1 MLVLA
6 GTAQRRSTPGG
17 DGVKDYLLRTATEKQ
32 MRDTLVAAGVAKK
45 VSRFGT
51 EMIVPNHTVAI
62 DEIGQ
67 IEEVIGND
75 ESLVQQK
82 DTRWH
87 VNLRAMVDLTPAQV
101 AALPTFSPL
110 PRTPVRGFA

>member
-1 MLVLA
+1 M
-6 GTAQRRSTPGG
+6 
-17 DGVKDYLLRTATEKQ
+17 KDYLLRTATRED
-32 MRDTLVAAGVAKK
+32 METALVAAGVAKK
-45 VSRFGT
+45 VIRFGR
-51 EMIVPNHTVAI
+51 EMIVPDRNIAI

-67 IEEVIGND
+67 IEELIGND
-75 ESLVQQK
+75 GTVINRE

-110 PRTPVRGFA
+110 PRTPVRVFA